1 LNYEDL
7 LPATVVT
14 PSVNWRHD
22 VQGYGPNFQE
32 GQQAASLALTFDYR
46 NNYSLELAY
55 NSFFG
60 SNEFSTVDDRDFA
73 SVTLK
78 ASF

>member
-1 LNYEDL
+1 
-7 LPATVVT
+7 
-14 PSVNWRHD
+14 

>member
-1 LNYEDL
+1 
-7 LPATVVT
+7 
-14 PSVNWRHD
+14 
-22 VQGYGPNFQE
+22 
-32 GQQAASLALTFDYR
+32 
-46 NNYSLELAY
+46 LELAY